1 MKRILV
7 TLLLSISLQ
16 SAELIHVSNS
26 TAEDNLNILIDKYKK
41 DIIINDNRAY
51 IVPEECLV
59 SRYFGGLSEN
69 KLNLPISST
78 YSAPIIVTQ
87 EVFEAKDVEAI
98 EEQIQKQKTTDEVE
112 GKVAKAFLEDKEG
125 HLFGGLSQNPIDL
138 TKQTKIVEIEKE
150 MKKETREQKD
160 STSVHPTC
168 KLLDDGTG
176 YKLYKTINPKLYN
189 ANGYQPIYNDNVL
202 FN

>member
-41 DIIINDNRAY
+41 NIIINNNRAY

-150 MKKETREQKD
+150 MK
-160 STSVHPTC
+160 
-168 KLLDDGTG
+168 
-176 YKLYKTINPKLYN
+176 
-189 ANGYQPIYNDNVL
+189 
-202 FN
+202 